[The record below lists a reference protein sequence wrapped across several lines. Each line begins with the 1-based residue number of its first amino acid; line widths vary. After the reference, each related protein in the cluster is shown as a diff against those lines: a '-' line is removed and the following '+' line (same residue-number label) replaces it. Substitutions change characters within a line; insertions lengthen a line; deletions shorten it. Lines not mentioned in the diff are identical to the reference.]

1 MDFTISGRAGGST
14 MVHDETLPAR
24 LVEEVH
30 NACLFVEE
38 TVCWVFDGNKFAVYW
53 YLIVIICFDK
63 FAFRKIDL
71 SNHSIRNTQFL

>member
-14 MVHDETLPAR
+14 VVHDETLPAR

-38 TVCWVFDGNKFAVYW
+38 TVCWVFDGNEDSRILCYDVLDDIDDVDKEFIMCLG
-53 YLIVIICFDK
+53 LI
-63 FAFRKIDL
+63 R
-71 SNHSIRNTQFL
+71 